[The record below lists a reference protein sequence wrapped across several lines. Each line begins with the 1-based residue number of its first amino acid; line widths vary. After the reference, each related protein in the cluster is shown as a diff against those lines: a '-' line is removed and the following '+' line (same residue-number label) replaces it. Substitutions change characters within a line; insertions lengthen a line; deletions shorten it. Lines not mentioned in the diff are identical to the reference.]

1 MIKPFT
7 VSRVRDEVDG
17 TVTIF
22 YSVGKSVVEEGDTKI
37 ITTRMLNSHTNVP
50 RTDNMD
56 FDMIVFKA
64 LEGTGWL

>member
-7 VSRVRDEVDG
+7 VVKTRDEVDG
-17 TVTIF
+17 TVTVF
-22 YSVGKSVVEEGDTKI
+22 YTVAKSAVTEDNNSI
-37 ITTRMLNSHTNVP
+37 STRVLNSHTNVP
-50 RTDNMD
+50 KQEDMD

>member
-7 VSRVRDEVDG
+7 VTRVRDEADG

-22 YSVGKSVVEEGDTKI
+22 YTVSKAAVREDNNGIS
-37 ITTRMLNSHTNVP
+37 TRVLTSHTNVI
-50 RTDNMD
+50 RQEDMD